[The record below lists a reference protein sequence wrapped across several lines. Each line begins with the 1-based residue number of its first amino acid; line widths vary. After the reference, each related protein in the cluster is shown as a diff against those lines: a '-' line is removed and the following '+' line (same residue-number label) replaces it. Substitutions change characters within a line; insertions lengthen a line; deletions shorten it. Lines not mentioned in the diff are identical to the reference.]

1 MAEEVGAE
9 EVGAEEVGAEEVG
22 AEEVGVEDLERFA
35 PGQSI
40 AGGAW
45 RQERRSTLA
54 PLTTVRVSGHTARVF
69 IVVVKLPTA

>member
-1 MAEEVGAE
+1 MV
-9 EVGAEEVGAEEVG
+9 
-22 AEEVGVEDLERFA
+22 EEVGVEDLERFA

-45 RQERRSTLA
+45 RQERRSTLIR
-54 PLTTVRVSGHTARVF
+54 LTTVRVSGHAARVF